1 MSGAYGH
8 VSSFNPSTHFA
19 GDYEFTQALL
29 EGMDEQQ
36 RSRIQIPIEMQ
47 SLQESAEAFFQKE
60 IECRKDCLSY
70 DHFLKSRVYVVYIR
84 EGAAC
89 MEDCTNPFY
98 QLLKRKYR
106 CLLVQEVDK

>member
-1 MSGAYGH
+1 MKLCYAIQPAFYDIMKQSG
-8 VSSFNPSTHFA
+8 NI
-19 GDYEFTQALL
+19 QALL

-70 DHFLKSRVYVVYIR
+70 DHFEIPGICGVHTGGSGLHGGLHESVLSASEKKISLPSGPRS
-84 EGAAC
+84 G
-89 MEDCTNPFY
+89 
-98 QLLKRKYR
+98 
-106 CLLVQEVDK
+106 

>member
-1 MSGAYGH
+1 MKLCYAIQPAFYDIMKQSG
-8 VSSFNPSTHFA
+8 NI
-19 GDYEFTQALL
+19 QALL

-70 DHFLKSRVYVVYIR
+70 DHFLKSRGISIPSIMWLPISLF
-84 EGAAC
+84 AASA
-89 MEDCTNPFY
+89 MEEA
-98 QLLKRKYR
+98 
-106 CLLVQEVDK
+106 VE

>member
-1 MSGAYGH
+1 MKLCYAIQPAFYDIMKQSGNIQ
-8 VSSFNPSTHFA
+8 V
-19 GDYEFTQALL
+19 LL

-47 SLQESAEAFFQKE
+47 SLQESADTFFK
-60 IECRKDCLSY
+60 RKSNAERTVSAMII
-70 DHFLKSRVYVVYIR
+70 LKSRVYVVYIR
-84 EGAAC
+84 EERHAWS
-89 MEDCTNPFY
+89 DCTNPFY

>member
-1 MSGAYGH
+1 MKLCYAIQPAFYDIMKQSGNIQ
-8 VSSFNPSTHFA
+8 V
-19 GDYEFTQALL
+19 LL

-60 IECRKDCLSY
+60 IQRNGNCLYY
-70 DHFLKSRVYVVYIR
+70 DHFLKSCIYEVEIQDGV
-84 EGAAC
+84 AC
-89 MEDCTNPFY
+89 LNDCTNPFY

>member
-1 MSGAYGH
+1 MKLWYAIQPAFYDIMKQSG
-8 VSSFNPSTHFA
+8 NI
-19 GDYEFTQALL
+19 QALL